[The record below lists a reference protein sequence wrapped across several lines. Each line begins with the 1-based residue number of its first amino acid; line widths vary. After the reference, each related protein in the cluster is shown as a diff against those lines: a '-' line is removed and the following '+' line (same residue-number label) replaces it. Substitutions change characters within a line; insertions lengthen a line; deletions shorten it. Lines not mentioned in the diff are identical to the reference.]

1 MEKKCLG
8 WEMKNIQCEI
18 NHICNTIE
26 ATQNDISIWTRNRQS
41 IEKEM
46 VDLLA
51 HRITSIS
58 TSILFS

>member
-1 MEKKCLG
+1 
-8 WEMKNIQCEI
+8 MKNIQCEI

-41 IEKEM
+41 MEKEM

-51 HRITSIS
+51 HRMTNTSTSIS
-58 TSILFS
+58 FS

>member
-1 MEKKCLG
+1 
-8 WEMKNIQCEI
+8 MKNIQCEI

-26 ATQNDISIWTRNRQS
+26 ATQNISIWTRNRQS

-51 HRITSIS
+51 HRITSIL